1 MEWKDSAIILHR
13 SKYSEK
19 LMVLTCFSSRNGLSR
34 GAISNA
40 KKNQSITDVG
50 NVVSVSWRGR
60 LEEHLG
66 RFSIESHETIYPF
79 IYHDIAKMSALANLC
94 ELFRYGLAPKD
105 PNKVLYGYLEDFLYA
120 MKYNESNWLQRMLFL
135 EMEFLSHSGFGL
147 DLSKCGVA
155 GGNED
160 LAYISP
166 KTGRAISAEVGL
178 PYKTKL
184 FRMTQSLQRVD
195 CEAGIEDVL
204 ESLKVTQYF
213 LEKHFKIP
221 ESRKKF
227 VDIVAMLQKN
237 NNDLESN

>member
-1 MEWKDSAIILHR
+1 
-13 SKYSEK
+13 
-19 LMVLTCFSSRNGLSR
+19 MVLTCFSSRHGLSR
-34 GAISNA
+34 GSISNA
-40 KKNQSITDVG
+40 KKNQSITAVG
-50 NVVSVSWRGR
+50 NVVSISWRGR

-66 RFSIESHETIYPF
+66 RFSIESHEAIYPF
-79 IYHDIAKMSALANLC
+79 IYHDIAKMSALTNLC

-135 EMEFLSHSGFGL
+135 EMEFLSHCGFGL

-155 GGNED
+155 GDSEN

-178 PYKTKL
+178 PYEKKL
-184 FRMTQSLQRVD
+184 FRITQSLQKVD